1 MNRNKIKRLTR
12 NAMLTTIALIIF
24 VVETHIP
31 VPVPIPGVKLVLA
44 NVITVY
50 AMFLFR
56 RWYVLLSYDAD
67 HA

>member
-1 MNRNKIKRLTR
+1 
-12 NAMLTTIALIIF
+12 MLTTIALIIF